1 MSGTDERK
9 GFDMTTYQV
18 VYGSETNGI
27 SCYGND
33 YLGYTYIVHIDGE
46 EVAEVEGEENYAD
59 AAEIFDRMFFGDR
72 DSYLDEL
79 DEVFQIQNDL
89 KYPA

>member
-9 GFDMTTYQV
+9 DFKMTTYQV
-18 VYGSETNGI
+18 VCGSETNGV

-46 EVAEVEGEENYAD
+46 EVA
-59 AAEIFDRMFFGDR
+59 
-72 DSYLDEL
+72 
-79 DEVFQIQNDL
+79 
-89 KYPA
+89 

>member
-1 MSGTDERK
+1 
-9 GFDMTTYQV
+9 MTTYQV
-18 VYGSETNGI
+18 VYGSEDNGI

-33 YLGYTYIVHIDGE
+33 YLGYTYIVHIEGE

-72 DSYLDEL
+72 GSYLDEL
-79 DEVFQIQNDL
+79 NEVLQIQNDL
-89 KYPA
+89 KYSA

>member
-1 MSGTDERK
+1 
-9 GFDMTTYQV
+9 MTTYQV
-18 VYGSETNGI
+18 VCGSETNGV
-27 SCYGND
+27 SAYGND

-59 AAEIFDRMFFGDR
+59 AAEIFDRMFFEDR

-79 DEVFQIQNDL
+79 DEVLQIQNDL
-89 KYPA
+89 KYSA

>member
-27 SCYGND
+27 SYYGND
-33 YLGYTYIVHIDGE
+33 HLGYTYIVHIDGE

-72 DSYLDEL
+72 DSYLDE
-79 DEVFQIQNDL
+79 VFQIQNDL

>member
-18 VYGSETNGI
+18 VCGSETNGV
-27 SCYGND
+27 SMHGND

-59 AAEIFDRMFFGDR
+59 AAEIFARMFFGDR
-72 DSYLDEL
+72 DNYLDEL
-79 DEVFQIQNDL
+79 NEVLQIQNDL

>member
-1 MSGTDERK
+1 
-9 GFDMTTYQV
+9 MTTYQV

-33 YLGYTYIVHIDGE
+33 HLGYTYIVHIDGE

-59 AAEIFDRMFFGDR
+59 AAEIFDRMFFGIGIATLTNSTR
-72 DSYLDEL
+72 Y
-79 DEVFQIQNDL
+79 FKFKTI
-89 KYPA
+89 

>member
-18 VYGSETNGI
+18 VCGSETNGI

-33 YLGYTYIVHIDGE
+33 HLSYTYIVHIDGE